1 MIVPGIYRT
10 STWKGKLEYY
20 YLKTTMGDA
29 VGHPSRRFA
38 AVGLGHQ
45 QVSVRHLWFGNGPQ
59 RSIMSSIL
67 LFFFLNIFLVIIVY
81 AIQFVP
87 LAFFTDAYCSIERQQ
102 VHMGRPE
109 VHVDRLTI
117 NYPLDHVVQLV
128 IANGRA
134 PRIYVIRVSYI
145 ICRGVGESKTWQ

>member
-1 MIVPGIYRT
+1 MRWDIHQDVSQQLASGISKSLYATCGSETGRN
-10 STWKGKLEYY
+10 
-20 YLKTTMGDA
+20 D
-29 VGHPSRRFA
+29 
-38 AVGLGHQ
+38 
-45 QVSVRHLWFGNGPQ
+45 
-59 RSIMSSIL
+59 RSCRAFYFF
-67 LFFFLNIFLVIIVY
+67 FFFLNIFLVIIVY

-87 LAFFTDAYCSIERQQ
+87 LAFFTDAYCSIEGQQ

-134 PRIYVIRVSYI
+134 ARIYVIRVSYI